1 MLQLKVNK
9 KLLQQHL
16 TMESGHVV
24 TLKDIHN
31 ISSSSKVDSNE
42 LTVAIEELKRAQGLH
57 EINFLFLVNF
67 TS

>member
-1 MLQLKVNK
+1 
-9 KLLQQHL
+9 
-16 TMESGHVV
+16 MESGHVV
-24 TLKDIHN
+24 TLKDIHI

-57 EINFLFLVNF
+57 EIYFLFLVNL